1 MEYVYRPVIGTALAL
16 FKAMRWKVRTFGV
29 DNIPTS
35 GPVVLASNH
44 IGYLDFVFVGY
55 AARER
60 GRLVRFMAKKEV
72 FDHRISGPLMRG
84 MKHIPVDRF
93 AKASDAVDAA
103 VDVLRRGE
111 AVGMFPEGT
120 ISRSFIPRQGK
131 TGAARMAME
140 SGAVLLP
147 CATWGTQRILTKDRP
162 KNFQRK
168 LAIDVYIGEPI
179 GYDPDGDVT
188 EVTGRLMD
196 AIGVLVEKAQANYP
210 QEPASE
216 DDRWWVP
223 AHLGG
228 SAPTVEEADALAE
241 RDRLRRKSAR
251 QTETGQSH

>member
-16 FKAMRWKVRTFGV
+16 FKTMGWKVRTFGTE
-29 DNIPTS
+29 NIPTS

-72 FDHRISGPLMRG
+72 FDHKVSGPLMRG

-93 AKASDAVDAA
+93 AKASDAVDEA
-103 VDVLRRGE
+103 VRRLRSGE

-120 ISRSFIPRQGK
+120 ISRSFVPRAGK

-168 LAIDVYIGEPI
+168 VALDVYIGEPI
-179 GYDPDGDVT
+179 PHEPDSDVV
-188 EVTGRLMD
+188 EVTSRLMD

-210 QEPASE
+210 QEPSGPS
-216 DDRWWVP
+216 DKWWLP
-223 AHLGG
+223 AHMGG
-228 SAPTVEEADALAE
+228 SAPTIEEADAKAAADKE
-241 RDRLRRKSAR
+241 RRKRAR
-251 QTETGQSH
+251 NAATPTE